1 MYIGG
6 LAFVNQSVTLIARG
20 GSENPRLPRQPAYE
34 CLTLKNELQLY
45 QLLISSIKKS
55 IIHYSRKKIRLIQA
69 AYVHSLHRCSSS
81 SYPSL
86 LGVLS
91 STPPS
96 ISGRTCEKMKWSI
109 ATLTGLNLWNKRYVL
124 ALVAWPPIQKNFGQ

>member
-1 MYIGG
+1 VYVGG

-55 IIHYSRKKIRLIQA
+55 ITHYSRKKIRLIQA

-81 SYPSL
+81 SKIWVEERK
-86 LGVLS
+86 GRKI
-91 STPPS
+91 S
-96 ISGRTCEKMKWSI
+96 IRQGDVEIVIEGGMQRKNIGLAVQMLEK
-109 ATLTGLNLWNKRYVL
+109 R
-124 ALVAWPPIQKNFGQ
+124 FGKS